1 MQPYN
6 GYFIEDAA
14 LLVHPFSLDWCV
26 GGSVLRPGRLGSIV
40 EVTRF
45 VLPSF
50 TMSMKE
56 FAVHFRENNAKIDNL
71 RRQLFIVWKS
81 ERR

>member
-1 MQPYN
+1 MEPYN
-6 GYFIEDAA
+6 GYFIEGTA
-14 LLVHPFSLDWCV
+14 LLVHPYSLDWCV

-45 VLPSF
+45 ELPSF

-56 FAVHFRENNAKIDNL
+56 LAEWFGLELARIVVEECL
-71 RRQLFIVWKS
+71 RA
-81 ERR
+81 

>member
-26 GGSVLRPGRLGSIV
+26 GGSVLRPGRLGSII

-45 VLPSF
+45 ELPSF
-50 TMSMKE
+50 TTSMKE
-56 FAVHFRENNAKIDNL
+56 LAECFGLELAR
-71 RRQLFIVWKS
+71 IVV
-81 ERR
+81 EECLEA